1 MDRINAEVTLGEST
15 LLLTIE
21 RLTTLEQL
29 AAIRAEWNALLAHN
43 AVNEVFLT
51 WEWQD
56 AWWRAYQH
64 GELFV
69 LIGRDAHGTLHGI
82 APWFIDTSDPEE
94 RVLRPIG
101 CVDVTDYLD
110 IIAPHARREAFCS
123 SLAAYLQAHRDAF
136 ARINLCNVHGKSP
149 TLVDLPAALE
159 KVGFQVALRPQ
170 EVCPVIQLPA
180 TFEQYLESLDKK
192 QRHEARRK
200 LRRAESAPEQV
211 AWHIVSPED
220 NLESALETFLRL
232 MAASHPSKAE
242 FLRNAQNQTF
252 FKLVMPRMAACG
264 WLQLAFLT
272 AGGTPIASYLNF
284 DYDNRILVYNSGL
297 QPEGY
302 AHLSGGIVLLLH
314 LIQHAIER
322 GRREFDFLRGN
333 ETYKYR
339 MGGQDRPVIEIQAR
353 FAAA

>member
-1 MDRINAEVTLGEST
+1 MP
-15 LLLTIE
+15 LTID

-29 AAIRAEWNALLAHN
+29 AALRAEWNALLAHN
-43 AVNEVFLT
+43 AINEVFLT

-56 AWWRAYQH
+56 AWWRVYQH

-69 LIGRDAHGTLHGI
+69 LTARDAHGALCGI
-82 APWFIDTSDPEE
+82 APWFIDTSHPEE

-101 CVDVTDYLD
+101 CIDVTDYLD
-110 IIAPHARREAFCS
+110 IIAPHPRREAFCAEV
-123 SLAAYLQAHRDAF
+123 AAYLRAHSQAF
-136 ARINLCNVHGKSP
+136 SRINLCNVHGASP
-149 TLVDLPAALE
+149 TLVDLPTALE
-159 KVGFQVALRPQ
+159 KVGFRVTLRPQ
-170 EVCPVIQLPA
+170 EVCPVIQLPDS
-180 TFEQYLESLDKK
+180 FERYLESLDKK

-200 LRRAESAPEQV
+200 LRRAESAEEKV
-211 AWHIVSPED
+211 AWYILNPAD
-220 NLESALETFLRL
+220 DLDAALETFLAL
-232 MAASHPSKAE
+232 MAASHPNKAA
-242 FLRNAQNQTF
+242 FLQDEHNRAF

-272 AGGTPIASYLNF
+272 ADGTPIAAYLNF

-314 LIQHAIER
+314 LIQHAIAC

-333 ETYKYR
+333 EEYKYR

-353 FAAA
+353 LAAE

>member
-1 MDRINAEVTLGEST
+1 MP
-15 LLLTIE
+15 LTFD

-29 AAIRAEWNALLAHN
+29 AAIRAEWNTLLAHN
-43 AVNEVFLT
+43 SINEVFLT

-64 GELFV
+64 GELHV
-69 LIGRDAHGTLHGI
+69 LIARDDNGALCGI
-82 APWFIDTSDPEE
+82 APWFIDLSDPTE

-110 IIAPHARREAFCS
+110 IIAPHAQRAAFCS
-123 SLAAYLQAHRDAF
+123 GIAEQLKASRDAF
-136 ARINLCNVHGKSP
+136 SRINLCNVHGQSP

-159 KVGFQVALRPQ
+159 TVGFQVTLRPQ
-170 EVCPVIQLPA
+170 EVCPVIPLPE
-180 TFEQYLESLDKK
+180 TFEGYLESLDKK
-192 QRHEARRK
+192 HRHEARRK
-200 LRRAESAPEQV
+200 LRRAENGEDNV
-211 AWHIVSPED
+211 AWHIVGSAD
-220 NLESALETFLRL
+220 DLETALETFLAL
-232 MAASHPSKAE
+232 MAASHPSKAA
-242 FLRNAQNQTF
+242 FLENEQHRTF
-252 FKLVMPRMAACG
+252 FKLVMPRMADCG

-272 AGGTPIASYLNF
+272 ANGTPIASYLNF
-284 DYDNRILVYNSGL
+284 DYDNRVLVYNSGL

-314 LIQHAIER
+314 LIKHAIQE

-333 ETYKYR
+333 EDYKYR

-353 FAAA
+353 LAAHQ

>member
-1 MDRINAEVTLGEST
+1 MALRID
-15 LLLTIE
+15 

-29 AAIRAEWNALLAHN
+29 AAIRTEWNALLAHN
-43 AVNEVFLT
+43 AINEVFLT

-56 AWWRAYQH
+56 AWWRAYSH

-69 LIGRDAHGTLHGI
+69 LVGRDAHGALHGI
-82 APWFIDTSDPEE
+82 APWFIDTRRPEE

-110 IIAPHARREAFCS
+110 IIAPQARREAFCS
-123 SLAAYLQAHRDAF
+123 SLAAYLHAHSDAF
-136 ARINLCNVHGKSP
+136 TRINLCNVHGQSP
-149 TLVDLPAALE
+149 SLVDLPAALE
-159 KVGFQVALRPQ
+159 RVGFQVTLRPQ
-170 EVCPVIQLPA
+170 EVCPVIQLPD
-180 TFEQYLESLDKK
+180 TFEGYLESLDKK

-200 LRRAESAPEQV
+200 LRRAENAEERV
-211 AWHIVSPED
+211 AWHLVGPND
-220 NLESALETFLRL
+220 DLEAALETFLRL
-232 MAASHPSKAE
+232 MAASHPQKAA
-242 FLRNAQNQTF
+242 FLREAHNREF

-272 AGGTPIASYLNF
+272 AGGVPIASYLNF

-314 LIQHAIER
+314 LIRHAIEC

-333 ETYKYR
+333 EEYKYR
-339 MGGQDRPVIEIQAR
+339 MGGKDRPVIEIQAR
-353 FAAA
+353 LSAA

>member
-1 MDRINAEVTLGEST
+1 MP
-15 LLLTIE
+15 LTID

-29 AAIRAEWNALLAHN
+29 AALRPEWNALLARN
-43 AVNEVFLT
+43 AINEVFLT

-56 AWWRAYQH
+56 AWWRVYQG

-69 LIGRDAHGTLHGI
+69 LTGRDADGRLHGI
-82 APWFIDTSDPEE
+82 APWFVDTSNPAE

-101 CVDVTDYLD
+101 CIDVTDYLD
-110 IIAPHARREAFCS
+110 IIAPHARREAFCEGV
-123 SLAAYLQAHRDAF
+123 AAYLQAHSAAF
-136 ARINLCNVHGKSP
+136 SRINLCNVHGQSP

-159 KVGFQVALRPQ
+159 RVGFQVTLRPQ
-170 EVCPVIQLPA
+170 EVCPVIQLPDS
-180 TFEQYLESLDKK
+180 FERYLESLDKK

-200 LRRAESAPEQV
+200 LRRAENAEERV
-211 AWHIVSPED
+211 TWYIVSPTD
-220 NLESALETFLRL
+220 DLDAALETFLAL
-232 MAASHPSKAE
+232 MAASHPNKAA
-242 FLRNAQNQTF
+242 FLADERNRAF

-272 AGGTPIASYLNF
+272 ASGVPIAAYLNF

-333 ETYKYR
+333 EEYKYR
-339 MGGQDRPVIEIQAR
+339 MGGRDRPVIEIQAR
-353 FAAA
+353 LAAQ